1 MAPVTSFFKPKRFL
15 WLRWL
20 LVAFV
25 VFLALIFTTSWPSDL
40 LALPLTVND
49 PAVSADAVIILGG
62 GTKKGS
68 SALPLQPALRVEKG
82 VSISKMLD
90 VPIIVSGGFNKKTN
104 TYEAPLLADEAIRL
118 GADPEKIFLE
128 SRSRDTY
135 ENARLSL
142 DIVREKE
149 WEFIVIVTS
158 EYHTWRACRVFR
170 KQFSGEVRC
179 VPASSRDAT
188 SDSLMERIG
197 RFRGIVREYGA
208 IVYYWA
214 KGYL

>member
-1 MAPVTSFFKPKRFL
+1 MT
-15 WLRWL
+15 
-20 LVAFV
+20 FV
-25 VFLALIFTTSWPSDL
+25 ILLALVFTTPWPSDL

-49 PAVSADAVIILGG
+49 PAGSADAVVILGG
-62 GTKKGS
+62 GTKKGRNT
-68 SALPLQPALRVEKG
+68 LPLQPALRVEKG
-82 VSISKMLD
+82 VSISKTLD

-104 TYEAPLLADEAIRL
+104 MYEAPLLADEAIRQ
-118 GADPEKIFLE
+118 GADPENIFLE

-149 WEFIVIVTS
+149 WGFIVVVTS

-170 KQFSGEVRC
+170 KQFSGDVRC
-179 VPASSRDAT
+179 VPASSRDAAR
-188 SDSLMERIG
+188 DSLMERIG

-208 IVYYWA
+208 IIYYA
-214 KGYL
+214 LKGYL